1 MRGVAVLIVAAGLA
15 AGVTSLAGS
24 AAASHRAASFSAQI
38 AALPSWSPDGKQI
51 AFAYFPSS
59 KRYRIVRTS
68 SKAGEAVHTI
78 LAARGARGDCCR
90 RLQWAAD
97 GRILVGLYPRGS
109 YPRLESVSVQS
120 GKPKR
125 VVFSSCG
132 LQRCPTWG
140 FFLSPNRRYAAV
152 TITNDCSDPHAC
164 AIGVGLVKLRRGQ
177 EPAVLPSPP
186 FDGADR
192 AALAF
197 SPDGTQLVYSLNTWD
212 GISPGPS
219 PNTLMAIRLGTG
231 NSVQLAQ
238 SGIPGASLVPSDA
251 RQLQWSPDG
260 QWVAYVETDDHG
272 GQSLEVVP
280 TTGALPPRDLASC
293 TGDGSGYDFEFSW
306 SPTSK
311 AIAYDCNTK
320 TDPSAPSPRNEFM
333 TVRPDGTHLTNLL
346 KGRHLAYSQDIY
358 GNGPQWSPDGSRL
371 LFVAS
376 RIIYGG
382 PSSNTHV
389 WTVHPNGR
397 DLTRRS

>member
-1 MRGVAVLIVAAGLA
+1 MRVVAVLIVAAGLA
-15 AGVTSLAGS
+15 AGATSLADS
-24 AAASHRAASFSAQI
+24 AAASHRATSFSAQN
-38 AALPSWSPDGKQI
+38 AGLPSWSPDGKQI
-51 AFAYFPSS
+51 AFAYFPSA

-68 SKAGEAVHTI
+68 SKAGKAVHTI
-78 LAARGARGDCCR
+78 LAARGDCCR
-90 RLQWAAD
+90 QLQWAAD
-97 GRILVGLYPRGS
+97 GRILVGLYPRGT
-109 YPRLESVSVQS
+109 YNPRLESVGGQS

-125 VVFSSCG
+125 IVFSSCG
-132 LQRCPTWG
+132 LERCPTWG
-140 FFLSPNRRYAAV
+140 FFLSPNRKYAAV
-152 TITNDCSDPHAC
+152 TITNDCGDPHSC
-164 AIGVGLVKLRRGQ
+164 VIGIGLVKLERGR

-186 FDGADR
+186 FEGDR
-192 AALAF
+192 SALAF

-212 GISPGPS
+212 GLSPDPA
-219 PNTLMAIRLGTG
+219 PTTLMAIRLGG
-231 NSVQLAQ
+231 GDSVPLAQ

-260 QWVAYVETDDHG
+260 RWVAYVESDNHG
-272 GQSLEVVP
+272 GHSLEVVP

-293 TGDGSGYDFEFSW
+293 TGDGSGYDFEFNW

-320 TDPSAPSPRNEFM
+320 TNPSATNPRNQFM
-333 TVRPDGTHLTNLL
+333 TVRPDGTHLINLL
-346 KGRHLAYSQDIY
+346 KGRHLAYTQDIY

-382 PSSNTHV
+382 PSSIGHV
-389 WTVHPNGR
+389 WTVRPNGR